1 MKRSELTQIALAF
14 AAEMP
19 LSYGS
24 TSDELELKR
33 RTGFRVAS
41 RMASGLALNPD
52 EREWFYR
59 ASRVLHPNMPRIG
72 DTIAYNVAQRPRL
85 NYRGYM
91 VIDTDYMNDAVRLN
105 DSRIDWVHAND
116 VVRLAE

>member
-41 RMASGLALNPD
+41 RMASELALNPD

-72 DTIAYNVAQRPRL
+72 DTIAY